1 MRRTLMWMLATLM
14 LSAALCAVGTV
25 SVTRAVDGAEA
36 WLERAEAAV
45 RSNDP
50 ASARD
55 ALEGMEREWRHR
67 ERLLELM
74 TVHDA
79 LSEVEAGIRDA
90 AICLES
96 GDRWECLR
104 ATAALT
110 ASLERIRITEAVRL
124 MNLF

>member
-1 MRRTLMWMLATLM
+1 MTIKELITI
-14 LSAALCAVGTV
+14 G
-25 SVTRAVDGAEA
+25 EK
-36 WLERAEAAV
+36 
-45 RSNDP
+45 
-50 ASARD
+50 
-55 ALEGMEREWRHR
+55 
-67 ERLLELM
+67 RL
-74 TVHDA
+74 D
-79 LSEVEAGIRDA
+79 EAGIRDA